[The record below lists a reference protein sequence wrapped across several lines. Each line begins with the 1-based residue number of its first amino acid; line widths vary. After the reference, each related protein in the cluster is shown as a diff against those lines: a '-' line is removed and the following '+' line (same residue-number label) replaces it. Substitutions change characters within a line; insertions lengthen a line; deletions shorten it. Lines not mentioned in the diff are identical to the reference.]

1 MIAHSSVA
9 QIIIYHFAKFQPQRM
24 NVSALTQV
32 LIYLNNINSRNH
44 THMHSFLSQP
54 QMRRPGREPNFS
66 SPLLLTQNA
75 SPYGLSVRSHCITL
89 QCTVVTHN
97 KF

>member
-9 QIIIYHFAKFQPQRM
+9 QIIIYHLAKFQPQRM

-44 THMHSFLSQP
+44 THMHY
-54 QMRRPGREPNFS
+54 
-66 SPLLLTQNA
+66 A
-75 SPYGLSVRSHCITL
+75 SPW
-89 QCTVVTHN
+89 
-97 KF
+97 